1 MDTEHSSHEARPVR
15 QLCVLSCQGDG
26 VAYYWSVLDWR
37 SRNAVG
43 FRGFSAT
50 FQAATVARAVLDFTV
65 RGPLISCL
73 ADLQDISQIQAIDL
87 GGSAGAP
94 PNLVPFA
101 VNVLVAPAPQV
112 KPGGRNPHG
121 AVLSLKNE
129 TETTTIATIAD
140 LHRDEDW
147 VFAILVAA
155 IAAIAVN
162 SGPAL
167 IDILMLDS
175 SNGDLTVSITTPIG
189 TVALNKPFSF
199 VPGLPDADS

>member
-1 MDTEHSSHEARPVR
+1 MDIEHSPHEVHSGR

-26 VAYYWSVLDWR
+26 VAYYWSMLDWR
-37 SRNAVG
+37 ARNAVS

-50 FQAATVARAVLDFTV
+50 FQATTATRAVLDFTV

-87 GGSAGAP
+87 GGSAGDP

-101 VNVLVAPAPQV
+101 VKALVAPAPQLA
-112 KPGGRNPHG
+112 PGGRSPHG
-121 AVLSLKNE
+121 AVLLLKNE
-129 TETTTIATIAD
+129 REGTTVATIAH

-147 VFAILVAA
+147 VFVVLVAA

-162 SGPAL
+162 SGASL
-167 IDILMLDS
+167 IDVLMFAS
-175 SNGDLTVSITTPIG
+175 SNGNLTVSITTPTG

-199 VPGLPDADS
+199 APGLPDAAE

>member
-1 MDTEHSSHEARPVR
+1 MDMEHSPHEVRPGR

-26 VAYYWSVLDWR
+26 VAYYWSMLDWR
-37 SRNAVG
+37 ARNAVS

-50 FQAATVARAVLDFTV
+50 FQATTVARAVLDFTI

-73 ADLQDISQIQAIDL
+73 ADLQDISQVQAIDL

-94 PNLVPFA
+94 PNVVPFA
-101 VNVLVAPAPQV
+101 VKVLVAPAPFLA
-112 KPGGRNPHG
+112 PGGRSPHG
-121 AVLSLKNE
+121 AMLSLKNE
-129 TETTTIATIAD
+129 REGTTIATVSD

-147 VFAILVAA
+147 VFVVLVAA

-162 SGPAL
+162 SGASL
-167 IDILMLDS
+167 IDILMFDS
-175 SNGDLTVSITTPIG
+175 STGNLTVSITTPIG

-199 VPGLPDADS
+199 APGLPDAEG